1 MTGNQYKKP
10 LVAISTIPKLKKNPK
25 IKRNSI
31 ATRHWNRAFNMDAL
45 RISTVNVAPLRIIE
59 NGISIEMARAT
70 PPFRGCA
77 DNHLEYL
84 LIRFILVPVSIR

>member
-1 MTGNQYKKP
+1 
-10 LVAISTIPKLKKNPK
+10 
-25 IKRNSI
+25 
-31 ATRHWNRAFNMDAL
+31 MDAL

-59 NGISIEMARAT
+59 NGISIDMARAI

>member
-1 MTGNQYKKP
+1 
-10 LVAISTIPKLKKNPK
+10 
-25 IKRNSI
+25 
-31 ATRHWNRAFNMDAL
+31 MDSL

-59 NGISIEMARAT
+59 NGINIEMARAT